1 MCDVCNSIW
10 FHEGAMEKMPTPTE
24 KSIKRKISSIVELLK
39 TCAKRKDLCEGA
51 KLHADILDKCL
62 LEKSPYIPS
71 TLIHMYAKCG
81 ELGKAK
87 EVLQDL
93 HVRDVVSWS
102 ALIAGYGQLGE
113 HEVVFTLFD
122 SMIQN
127 DIKADHVTFI
137 SILNTCCHAGLI
149 ERGSWYFDVMSK
161 DYGIAPILEHY
172 TCMVDLH
179 GRAGQLEKAVIIIQE
194 MPFIPDSTIWKTL
207 LTASRKSSN
216 VVFGKLAFSQATGLD
231 VIDSG
236 AYMCMSDIFAD
247 D

>member
-1 MCDVCNSIW
+1 MVQIFTSICSLKACGNIGS
-10 FHEGAMEKMPTPTE
+10 FEKGE
-24 KSIKRKISSIVELLK
+24 E
-39 TCAKRKDLCEGA
+39 
-51 KLHADILDKCL
+51 LHAEIRKRDGL
-62 LEKSPYIPS
+62 LEDNIMLG
-71 TLIHMYAKCG
+71 TALVDMYARCG
-81 ELGKAK
+81 MLVDACK
-87 EVLQDL
+87 VLKSL
-93 HVRDVVSWS
+93 HVRNVVSWS

-122 SMIQN
+122 SMIQK

-149 ERGSWYFDVMSK
+149 ERGSWYFDVMRK

-179 GRAGQLEKAVIIIQE
+179 GRAGQLEKALIIIQE
-194 MPFIPDSTIWKTL
+194 MPFVPDSTIWKTL